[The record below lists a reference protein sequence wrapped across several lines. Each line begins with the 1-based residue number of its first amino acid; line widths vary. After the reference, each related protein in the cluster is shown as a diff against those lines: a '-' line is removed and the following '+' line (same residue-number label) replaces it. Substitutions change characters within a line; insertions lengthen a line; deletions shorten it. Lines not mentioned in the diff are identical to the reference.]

1 VGQFTNDA
9 RSRGAGSGVAYVAA
23 MLDARALLSD
33 IANGPIAEIED
44 DIFDLAPSAPP
55 LLHVAH
61 YDRMGW
67 LYDAVCGTAAY
78 GNLVWGAPPHR
89 SRDFAEQ
96 VFASRDAGPHVE
108 VGCGSLLFTAPLY
121 DRDRGRPVILVDQ
134 SLEMLRMARARLR
147 TRIGRM
153 PSYVAL
159 VRGDARG
166 LPFAPA
172 FATTVLSMHVLH
184 VVDDRESFLKTLAAL
199 AAPRVS
205 TIAFTSLVTTGSF
218 RDAFLSMLHRAGEL
232 SSPVSALALER
243 LARASL
249 PGSIS
254 IERAGN
260 MTFVMTFVSAAVGP

>member
-1 VGQFTNDA
+1 
-9 RSRGAGSGVAYVAA
+9 
-23 MLDARALLSD
+23 MLDARALLLD
-33 IANGPIAEIED
+33 VAHGTVTEIED
-44 DIFDLAPSAPP
+44 DIFGLAPAPP
-55 LLHVAH
+55 HAH

-67 LYDAVCGTAAY
+67 VYDAVCGTSLY

-89 SRDFAEQ
+89 SRDFAEH
-96 VFASRDAGPHVE
+96 VFASRNAGAHVE

-134 SLEMLRMARARLR
+134 SLAMLRMARARLR
-147 TRIGRM
+147 KRIGRV

-199 AAPRVS
+199 AAPRAG
-205 TIAFTSLVTTGSF
+205 TIGLTSLVTTGSF
-218 RDAFLSMLHRAGEL
+218 RDAFLSALHRAGEL
-232 SSPVSALALER
+232 SRPLGASALER
-243 LARASL
+243 LVRTSL
-249 PGSIS
+249 PGSVS

-260 MTFVMTFVSAAVGP
+260 MAFVSAAAGP